1 MRCQPVIS
9 LLSSSRN
16 FRLPA
21 PLAAQVLHP
30 TAAAAGEVLPMGDQ
44 PLVQVAGEQGDG
56 VGAWVMA
63 EEMAGHANLMA
74 AARAEHLLIQPGP
87 VLDRINAGGL

>member
-1 MRCQPVIS
+1 M
-9 LLSSSRN
+9 
-16 FRLPA
+16 
-21 PLAAQVLHP
+21 
-30 TAAAAGEVLPMGDQ
+30 LPMGDQ
-44 PLVQVAGEQGDG
+44 PLVKVAGEQGDG

-87 VLDRINAGGL
+87 VLDRIHAGGL